1 MPETDGL
8 CMQGKIFLILVLTV
22 MTIAYSIVLDQSLQ
36 AYERSVARQVEQ
48 ACADSWPGAPGPIF
62 IDPYIT
68 TSEGV
73 LAIILGA
80 GLAVSWMVLVRV
92 GFLNVKLQRQ
102 KFETD

>member
-8 CMQGKIFLILVLTV
+8 CMQGKTFLILVLTV
-22 MTIAYSIVLDQSLQ
+22 MTIAYSIVLHQSLQ
-36 AYERSVARQVEQ
+36 AYEIWKERLVQQ
-48 ACADSWPGAPGPIF
+48 AVADSWPMPPTRIV

-68 TSEGV
+68 TFEGV

-92 GFLNVKLQRQ
+92 GFLNVRLERQ